1 MPTKRA
7 EFVQT
12 IRAQFLG
19 QWMRKLRD
27 DRGLTL
33 KYVAGYLGVEFST
46 LARYERAEWPFRR
59 DHVAAL
65 LDMYGVYDDR
75 EREALVALSA
85 HAGRANHWYLDGIEP
100 EAKLGPVP
108 DRWWVHDRAEEIC
121 VYSPTALPELV
132 RTAAYLDE
140 VMACTRPH
148 KPPSSEQRGK
158 HAHDIE
164 VRAKTLTA
172 GGDGPR
178 LRMIVDERVVR
189 RPVAGRAALKAQLE
203 HLINLL
209 RTHPRIDL
217 QVIPERVSAH
227 PGLYGGFTL
236 YRMPQP
242 YPEVVFVE
250 HLGGTLLIE
259 TDGAEE
265 YSKAFNHLAVEV
277 ADSPMDSIALLHHVK
292 EELA

>member
-1 MPTKRA
+1 
-7 EFVQT
+7 
-12 IRAQFLG
+12 
-19 QWMRKLRD
+19 MRKLRD

-85 HAGRANHWYLDGIEP
+85 NAGRANHWYLDGVEP
-100 EAKLGPVP
+100 EAKLGPMP
-108 DRWWVHDRAEEIC
+108 DRWWIHDRAEEIC
-121 VYSPTALPELV
+121 FYSPTVLPEV
-132 RTAAYLDE
+132 VQTTAYLDE
-140 VMACTRPH
+140 VMASVRPH
-148 KPPSSEQRGK
+148 KPPSPGERSKR
-158 HAHDIE
+158 AHDIS
-164 VRAKTLTA
+164 VRAKALTSRE
-172 GGDGPR
+172 GPR
-178 LRMIVDERVVR
+178 LRIVVDEAVLR

-203 HLINLL
+203 HLVNLL
-209 RTHPRIDL
+209 RMHPTVDL
-217 QVIPERVSAH
+217 QVLPEKATAH
-227 PGLYGGFTL
+227 PGLYGGFTI

-250 HLGGTLLIE
+250 HLGGALLIE

-265 YSKAFNHLAVEV
+265 YSKAFNHLAMEV
-277 ADSPMDSIALLHHVK
+277 ADSPTDSIALLNQVR
-292 EELA
+292 ERL